1 MLLYHRALRAHNHRV
16 FKAKALVRS
25 VEGQNKIIEGRTVE
39 GRALEGR
46 ALEGNYIFAWR
57 SSDAVRASYLKMIE
71 QKKTISRPKDDAT
84 AR

>member
-1 MLLYHRALRAHNHRV
+1 M
-16 FKAKALVRS
+16 FKAKALVQS

-71 QKKTISRPKDDAT
+71 HMKSMSRAKLEAA

>member
-1 MLLYHRALRAHNHRV
+1 MLLYHRALRAQHHRHRV

-39 GRALEGR
+39 GRALEGY
-46 ALEGNYIFAWR
+46 YIFAWR

-71 QKKTISRPKDDAT
+71 QVKSMSSAKLEAA